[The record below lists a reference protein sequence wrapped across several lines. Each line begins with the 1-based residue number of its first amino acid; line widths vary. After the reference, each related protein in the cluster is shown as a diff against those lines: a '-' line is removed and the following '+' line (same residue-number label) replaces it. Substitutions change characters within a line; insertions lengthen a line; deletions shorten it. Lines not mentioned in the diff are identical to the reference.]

1 MPTTAIIWT
10 AIVSLY
16 AGMFFG
22 WVASSL
28 CRAVRDV
35 DDELDNSLGSRTR
48 SVQAMKRT
56 KHTTV
61 ELLDRDHHARVV
73 FVLDPPTRPIS
84 QQAFRQRLRVISLLR
99 ELGFYKPPP
108 RRR

>member
-35 DDELDNSLGSRTR
+35 DDELDEIRWDLER
-48 SVQAMKRT
+48 
-56 KHTTV
+56 
-61 ELLDRDHHARVV
+61 DR
-73 FVLDPPTRPIS
+73 
-84 QQAFRQRLRVISLLR
+84 FRQ
-99 ELGFYKPPP
+99 
-108 RRR
+108 